1 MSKELV
7 ERANKELQRSRTS
20 SKPEPKHGK
29 HYADFKETYEGKQ
42 VVITLHNGITVKGT
56 ALEVRPYW
64 IRFLNEKNEVLLIN
78 KAYVMLIRVL

>member
-1 MSKELV
+1 MSKELA
-7 ERANKELQRSRTS
+7 EKANRVLQRSQTS
-20 SKPEPKHGK
+20 SKPPKHEK
-29 HYADFKETYEGKQ
+29 YADFKETYEGKQ

>member
-1 MSKELV
+1 MSKELA
-7 ERANKELQRSRTS
+7 EKANKILQRSQTS
-20 SKPEPKHGK
+20 SKTPKHEK
-29 HYADFKETYEGKQ
+29 YADFKETYEGRE
-42 VVITLHNGITVKGT
+42 VVITLHNGVTIKGK